1 MMRYRLLATAAV
13 ASFALITPAIADTS
27 DASIPLCPG
36 LTIVTA
42 ITQVQGD
49 YESIKIIEAMD
60 ESSVRLK
67 YASESPVHD
76 VPGQTRTR
84 RLNVNRV
91 MRPADLKASSNYLQQ
106 FQSGAP
112 ASVPGT
118 TAIGVSSAVLKD
130 LKTKGEADLNIFDLP
145 TGPISADP
153 NQHPSIFDYQLKAK
167 LKREGEDPVMI
178 ELIVNGEKR
187 KLPAIHAT
195 GSFYRE
201 KAEFYFLD
209 DEANPLTL
217 RFRLGI
223 GAKKSAEDGSA
234 SDRDTL
240 RVVKIK
246 YDCSAQEGTENQLE
260 RALEKNGRVDIHSI
274 YFSFNSDQIRPQSEP
289 TLREIA
295 DILKRHP
302 DWKLAIE
309 GHTDAIGGDDSNQ
322 LLSSRRSAAVK
333 DALAARYEIN
343 AGRLTTSGRGESAP
357 KDTNETPEG
366 RAHNRRVELVRQ
378 Q

>member
-1 MMRYRLLATAAV
+1 MRYRLLATAAV
-13 ASFALITPAIADTS
+13 ASFALITPATAETS
-27 DASIPLCPG
+27 DGSIPLCPG

-60 ESSVRLK
+60 ETSVRLK
-67 YASESPVHD
+67 YASESPVND

-106 FQSGAP
+106 FHSGAP

-118 TAIGVSSAVLKD
+118 TAIGVSAAVLKD
-130 LKTKGEADLNIFDLP
+130 LKTKGEAELNIFDLP
-145 TGPISADP
+145 TGPLSADP
-153 NQHPSIFDYQLKAK
+153 DQHPSIFDYQLKAK
-167 LKREGEDPVMI
+167 LKREGDAPVMI

-195 GSFYRE
+195 GAFYRE

-223 GAKKSAEDGSA
+223 GAKKSAEGGSA

-246 YDCSAQEGTENQLE
+246 YDCSAQEAAAENALE

-309 GHTDAIGGDDSNQ
+309 GHTDAIGSDDSNQ
-322 LLSSRRSAAVK
+322 ELSSRRSAAVK
-333 DALAARYEIN
+333 GALAGRYEIDG
-343 AGRLTTSGRGESAP
+343 GRLTTSGRGESAP